1 MIGTYTSP
9 QGSTARLNDDLS
21 WESEDSDLKE
31 ILSLIWPGNQYSP
44 ADGVPGWGM
53 LAEAQA
59 ALGGNTEIIGQSGY
73 VQEPPLDGIDY

>member
-9 QGSTARLNDDLS
+9 QGSTARLNNDLS
-21 WESEDSDLKE
+21 WESEDSDLMA
-31 ILSLIWPGNQYSP
+31 ILSIMWPGDQYSP

-59 ALGGNTEIIGQSGY
+59 ALGGKTEIIGQSRY
-73 VQEPPLDGIDY
+73 DHEPTPDGVDF